1 MAKRR
6 DEQPANRDRGHDQ
19 RKNRPPFKHVKQH
32 NRPDDVPRFTPLN
45 RPLVEVLQ
53 FAEQCNLVHPPEPV
67 PEGEDKSKY
76 CAFHRVKGHNTS
88 ECMALRVLIE
98 QLIQN
103 GELGQ
108 FVMKGDR
115 NKGKTERNV
124 WKRNPEK
131 NNKAF
136 VPPGTADEKAVGK
149 KPVIHVIYGGP
160 EGGDS
165 SRQRKQW
172 ARNLYV
178 GTIHSEPREKKK
190 RTEPISFTDDDLPLH
205 GETQNDPLVVT
216 LDVSGTDVQRVLVD
230 TGSSVNILYFDV
242 FTQLGLSTDRLTPIR
257 TPLSGFTGDSIEAEG
272 VIRLDVELG
281 SQPNV
286 LKTTMD
292 FVVVKLKCVHNA
304 ILGRPGITRAA
315 AVISMSHLCMK
326 FHTPNG
332 IGVVRGDQR
341 AARQCY
347 VRAVKQSDREESRI
361 HTISQQVDHGELKEK
376 PQPASEL
383 EEIILDSD
391 RPERV
396 VKIGRGLP
404 VDLREDIIGVLQR
417 YKNVFA
423 WGPEDML
430 GVDRSVICHRLSIQP
445 GSKPVKQ
452 KKRHLSSERR
462 EFVKKETATLLAVG
476 HVREVLY
483 PEWLANVVLAPKP
496 PTWRMC
502 VDYTDLNKACPK
514 DPYPL
519 PNPDQMVD
527 ETAGYGVFCYVV
539 MAFGLRNSGATY
551 QRMVNKLFKG
561 LLGSTMEA
569 YVDDMLIKSRLKE
582 THPADLAR
590 AFKILKKSNGFEW
603 TPACQSAFEDLKVY
617 LSSAPVLS
625 KPEKDEVLFVYLAV
639 SDRAVSSVL
648 VREENKGIQKPIYY
662 VSKALQGP
670 ELRYTKF
677 EKTALALWATAK
689 RLAAYFQAHPI
700 VVLTDQPLGTI
711 LRNPTSSGRLIK
723 WAMMLTQFAIEYKP
737 RPAIKGQALVDFIV
751 ECTARDPE
759 PDRPTALEEPWWE
772 VSTDGSSSK
781 KGCGGGIV
789 LTSPEGFKIYQ
800 ALIFKFQ
807 PTNNEA
813 EYEALIGGL
822 RLAKQ
827 MKAERL
833 RARSDSRLIIGQL
846 SSTID
851 AKEDRMIQY
860 KDIALELL
868 QQFKKYELIQ
878 IPRMENTDADMLSK
892 LTQEAPEYVSKI
904 ARIEEVGAP
913 SIDVIEV
920 HPVEIGEPDWM
931 YDLKNYIAN
940 GTLPDDSSRAKKVKL
955 RAPRFQLVDD
965 RLYKRSYGGPLLR
978 CLTNDEAKIVMEEVH
993 EGICSAHQGPRT
1005 LAQKIVL
1012 MGYYWPSI
1020 NLDCEQYVRR
1030 CATCQEFHKLPGRP
1044 ATYYQ
1049 PVSEVIPFARWG
1061 VDLIGAFPMAAG
1073 RKKYVIVAID
1083 YFTKWVEAKAL
1094 ATITS
1099 QQCQKFLWKNVI
1111 TRFGVPVQLITDNG
1125 TQFDSRPFKNFM
1137 AHLGI
1142 RHTRVAVAY
1151 PQANGQVEN
1160 TNRTI
1165 LDGLKKKL
1173 QTAGRGWVEE
1183 LSYVLWTY
1191 RTTPRRATNETPFSL
1206 TYGFETKKGTWQLG
1220 G

>member
-1 MAKRR
+1 MTG
-6 DEQPANRDRGHDQ
+6 RGI
-19 RKNRPPFKHVKQH
+19 
-32 NRPDDVPRFTPLN
+32 
-45 RPLVEVLQ
+45 
-53 FAEQCNLVHPPEPV
+53 EP
-67 PEGEDKSKY
+67 
-76 CAFHRVKGHNTS
+76 
-88 ECMALRVLIE
+88 
-98 QLIQN
+98 
-103 GELGQ
+103 
-108 FVMKGDR
+108 
-115 NKGKTERNV
+115 
-124 WKRNPEK
+124 NPEK
-131 NNKAF
+131 VRAIMEMQ
-136 VPPGTADEKAVGK
+136 PPRSVK
-149 KPVIHVIYGGP
+149 
-160 EGGDS
+160 
-165 SRQRKQW
+165 
-172 ARNLYV
+172 
-178 GTIHSEPREKKK
+178 
-190 RTEPISFTDDDLPLH
+190 
-205 GETQNDPLVVT
+205 
-216 LDVSGTDVQRVLVD
+216 DVQRLTGRLVA
-230 TGSSVNILYFDV
+230 
-242 FTQLGLSTDRLTPIR
+242 LSRF
-257 TPLSGFTGDSIEAEG
+257 LSKSAEK
-272 VIRLDVELG
+272 
-281 SQPNV
+281 S
-286 LKTTMD
+286 
-292 FVVVKLKCVHNA
+292 
-304 ILGRPGITRAA
+304 
-315 AVISMSHLCMK
+315 
-326 FHTPNG
+326 
-332 IGVVRGDQR
+332 
-341 AARQCY
+341 
-347 VRAVKQSDREESRI
+347 
-361 HTISQQVDHGELKEK
+361 
-376 PQPASEL
+376 
-383 EEIILDSD
+383 
-391 RPERV
+391 
-396 VKIGRGLP
+396 LP
-404 VDLREDIIGVLQR
+404 FFQ
-417 YKNVFA
+417 
-423 WGPEDML
+423 
-430 GVDRSVICHRLSIQP
+430 
-445 GSKPVKQ
+445 
-452 KKRHLSSERR
+452 
-462 EFVKKETATLLAVG
+462 
-476 HVREVLY
+476 
-483 PEWLANVVLAPKP
+483 
-496 PTWRMC
+496 
-502 VDYTDLNKACPK
+502 
-514 DPYPL
+514 
-519 PNPDQMVD
+519 
-527 ETAGYGVFCYVV
+527 
-539 MAFGLRNSGATY
+539 
-551 QRMVNKLFKG
+551 
-561 LLGSTMEA
+561 
-569 YVDDMLIKSRLKE
+569 
-582 THPADLAR
+582 
-590 AFKILKKSNGFEW
+590 ILKKSNGFEW
-603 TPACQSAFEDLKVY
+603 TPACQSAFEGLKVY

-648 VREENKGIQKPIYY
+648 VREGAKGIQKPIYY
-662 VSKALQGP
+662 VSKALQGA

-677 EKTALALWATAK
+677 EKTALALWVTAR

-737 RPAIKGQALVDFIV
+737 RPAIKGQALADFIV

-759 PDRPTALEEPWWE
+759 HDQPTAIEEPWWE

-860 KDIALELL
+860 KDI
-868 QQFKKYELIQ
+868 
-878 IPRMENTDADMLSK
+878 

-904 ARIEEVGAP
+904 ARIEEIGAP

-920 HPVEIGEPDWM
+920 RPVEIGEPDWM

-978 CLTNDEAKIVMEEVH
+978 CLTSDEAKVVMEEVH

-1005 LAQKIVL
+1005 LAQKIIL

-1142 RHTRVAVAY
+1142 KHTRVAVAY
-1151 PQANGQVEN
+1151 PQSNGQVEN

-1173 QTAGRGWVEE
+1173 QTAGRGWVDE

-1206 TYGFETKKGTWQLG
+1206 TYGFEARVPIEAWLPTTRERNYDPEVNDEMQGTELNFIDEKRDMAARRLIEYQRNAKVAHDGRVNPRYFQVGDLVLRRREASKPTDHGKFAKKWEGPYRVSAMVQPGYFSSSHRFRRSAAYSGDRQHISAIGDDQAVAGHHLRRKVDQKVAFSPEKGEGDQIGEGDGNVSFSRRRRPETLPSPG
-1220 G
+1220 RRPTE